1 MKIRKRLQ
9 LIAGI
14 CLAVVLVC
22 GVCDHLLPVKV
33 PLDGHIEEMWIEMYD
48 PIRDNRYFTVTE
60 PEDISLLVQAI
71 RKAVFRKAFVISYEP
86 PDSIFARI
94 FLSEKEETGMS
105 IQVTKG
111 PDKKLRYLLLSEQ
124 GDFCVYNGKEIT
136 AAIQSMIDD
145 L

>member
-1 MKIRKRLQ
+1 
-9 LIAGI
+9 
-14 CLAVVLVC
+14 
-22 GVCDHLLPVKV
+22 
-33 PLDGHIEEMWIEMYD
+33 
-48 PIRDNRYFTVTE
+48 
-60 PEDISLLVQAI
+60 
-71 RKAVFRKAFVISYEP
+71 
-86 PDSIFARI
+86 
-94 FLSEKEETGMS
+94 MS